1 MTVINLSKVPI
12 DNIKNLLTSTNSFDN
27 IKEMAHDSGIE
38 VKESNDENL
47 KNLYLL
53 IAHKDEVEQNLSMS
67 DSGESVVPSLL
78 ECNGIILE
86 KETNKIV
93 CMAQNKFTQINNNDM
108 EQLAQIEDLKK
119 KYKKFRMEYCEDGTV
134 IRLYNYKDVWY
145 TATTRCIDARKS
157 YWSSNKTFDNMFWE
171 IFNTSGVNIQHL
183 DKSYTYLFILIHKE
197 NRIVVNHK
205 YNNLIYISRI
215 NNETLEEDFTNYFY
229 NENPSRCIRRTK
241 QITESL
247 KMPLDNYFLPT
258 KRGVILKFLDKDQD
272 GKDIWRVYQYDFNTY
287 KKVKEVRGNIPLIRM
302 RYLELLNYP
311 DKLELLEYNYPEHR
325 MEFAM
330 IKHSMNKFYR
340 EVHNLYYQSHIKHS
354 VTVET
359 THKLYKTLQ
368 QLHGQY
374 KKQGTV
380 ITLDEVIKKVNSLD
394 KNVIKKLIGWV

>member
-12 DNIKNLLTSTNSFDN
+12 NNVKSILTSVPNSFDN
-27 IKEMAHDSGIE
+27 IKDLAHNSGIE

-53 IAHKDEVEQNLSMS
+53 IADKNDSDLS
-67 DSGESVVPSLL
+67 PLQL
-78 ECNGIILE
+78 ECNGLILE

-93 CMAQNKFTQINNNDM
+93 CMAQNKFIHINNNDS
-108 EQLAQIEDLKK
+108 EQLSQIEDLKR
-119 KYKKFRMEYCEDGTV
+119 KYKRFRMEYCEDGTV

-171 IFNTSGVNIQHL
+171 IFNTSGFDLQQL

-215 NNETLEEDFTNYFY
+215 NNETLEEDFKNYFY
-229 NENPSRCIRRTK
+229 NEKPTHCIRRTK
-241 QITESL
+241 QITDSL
-247 KMPLDNYFLPT
+247 RIPLDSYFLST
-258 KRGVILKFLDKDQD
+258 KRGVILKFLDEDKD
-272 GKDIWRVYQYDFNTY
+272 GRDIWRVYQYDFNTY
-287 KKVKEVRGNIPLIRM
+287 SKVKEIRGNIPLIRM
-302 RYLELLNYP
+302 RYLELLECP
-311 DKLELLEYNYPEHR
+311 DKLELLENNYPEHS
-325 MEFAM
+325 MQFAM
-330 IKHSMNKFYR
+330 IKHSMNKLYS
-340 EVHNLYYQSHIKHS
+340 EIHNLYYQSHIKHA

-359 THKLYKTLQ
+359 TNKLYKTLQ

-374 KKQGTV
+374 KKQGTI

>member
-1 MTVINLSKVPI
+1 MTIFNLSKVQI
-12 DNIKNLLTSTNSFDN
+12 DNVKILTSVHNSFDN
-27 IKEMAHDSGIE
+27 IKDMASNSGIE

-53 IAHKDEVEQNLSMS
+53 ITDKNQSELS
-67 DSGESVVPSLL
+67 PLQL
-78 ECNGIILE
+78 ECNGLILE

-93 CMAQNKFTQINNNDM
+93 CMAQNKFIHINNNND
-108 EQLAQIEDLKK
+108 EQLLQIEDLKR

-171 IFNTSGVNIQHL
+171 IFNTSGYDLQQL

-197 NRIVVNHK
+197 NRIVVNHR

-215 NNETLEEDFTNYFY
+215 NNETLEEDFKNYFY
-229 NENPSRCIRRTK
+229 NEKPTHCIRRTK
-241 QITESL
+241 QITDSWRL
-247 KMPLDNYFLPT
+247 PLDSYFLSS
-258 KRGVILKFLDKDQD
+258 KRGVILKFLDKDKD
-272 GKDIWRVYQYDFNTY
+272 GRDIWRVYQYDFNTY
-287 KKVKEVRGNIPLIRM
+287 NKVKEIRGNIPLIRM
-302 RYLELLNYP
+302 RYLELLEYP
-311 DKLELLEYNYPEHR
+311 DKLEILENNYPEHH
-325 MEFAM
+325 MQFVM
-330 IKHSMNKFYR
+330 IKHSMNKLYR
-340 EVHNLYYQSHIKHS
+340 EIHNLYYQSHIKHA
-354 VTVET
+354 VVVEM

>member
-1 MTVINLSKVPI
+1 
-12 DNIKNLLTSTNSFDN
+12 
-27 IKEMAHDSGIE
+27 
-38 VKESNDENL
+38 
-47 KNLYLL
+47 
-53 IAHKDEVEQNLSMS
+53 
-67 DSGESVVPSLL
+67 
-78 ECNGIILE
+78 
-86 KETNKIV
+86 
-93 CMAQNKFTQINNNDM
+93 
-108 EQLAQIEDLKK
+108 
-119 KYKKFRMEYCEDGTV
+119 
-134 IRLYNYKDVWY
+134 
-145 TATTRCIDARKS
+145 
-157 YWSSNKTFDNMFWE
+157 
-171 IFNTSGVNIQHL
+171 
-183 DKSYTYLFILIHKE
+183 
-197 NRIVVNHK
+197 
-205 YNNLIYISRI
+205 
-215 NNETLEEDFTNYFY
+215 
-229 NENPSRCIRRTK
+229 
-241 QITESL
+241 
-247 KMPLDNYFLPT
+247 MPLDNYFLPT

-287 KKVKEVRGNIPLIRM
+287 KQVKEVRGNIPLIRM

-354 VTVET
+354 ITVET